1 MGLLRSVKDVPNI
14 DYYEYKENN
23 YYNKYRYRAKFRID
37 GLCYTSYATT
47 SEDLVKRIDST
58 GHNRLRVDRKAM
70 VEAMVVG
77 NFNEITNF
85 IDWRNSNKKPGAITF
100 RLEGDISSVYSND
113 LELLLTLKE
122 LGPITVKITE
132 VQVEQFAGTKYYVN
146 KPKHNYRIYLRSAY
160 IEDKTFV
167 KDLYDTVKKSK
178 ELVPSNALKDWLD
191 EYVRRPIAS
200 HNSWSYRYTS
210 GTHSIDYDN
219 ESTLSYLVLMYGHM
233 LGKRYKLE
241 KRPNP
246 V

>member
-1 MGLLRSVKDVPNI
+1 MKMGLLRSVKDVPNI

-23 YYNKYRYRAKFRID
+23 YYNKYRYRAKLRID
-37 GLCYTSYATT
+37 GLGYTSYAKTP
-47 SEDLVKRIDST
+47 EDLVKRIDAT
-58 GHNRLRVDRKAM
+58 GHYRLRGDRKAM
-70 VEAMVVG
+70 VVE
-77 NFNEITNF
+77 NFNELTNF
-85 IDWRNSNKKPGAITF
+85 IDWRNSNKKPGVITF
-100 RLEGDISSVYSND
+100 RLEGDTSSVYSND
-113 LELLLTLKE
+113 LDLLLTLKE

-146 KPKHNYRIYLRSAY
+146 KPKHNYRIYLKTAY

-167 KDLYDTVKKSK
+167 KDLYDTIKKSK

-191 EYVRRPIAS
+191 EYVRRPISS

-241 KRPNP
+241 KRPDL

>member
-1 MGLLRSVKDVPNI
+1 MKMGLLRSVKDVPNI

-37 GLCYTSYATT
+37 GLGLADYAKTP
-47 SEDLVKRIDST
+47 EDLVKRIDAT
-58 GHNRLRVDRKAM
+58 GYNRLRVDRKAM
-70 VEAMVVG
+70 ILE
-77 NFNEITNF
+77 NFNELTNF
-85 IDWRNSNKKPGAITF
+85 IDWRNANKKPGAITF
-100 RLEGDISSVYSND
+100 RVEGDTSSVYSND
-113 LELLLTLKE
+113 LDLLLTLKE

-146 KPKHNYRIYLRSAY
+146 KPKHNYRIYLKTAY
-160 IEDKTFV
+160 IEEKTFV
-167 KDLYDTVKKSK
+167 KDLYDTISKSK
-178 ELVPSNALKDWLD
+178 ELVPSDALQKWLD
-191 EYVRRPIAS
+191 GYVKRPIAAL
-200 HNSWSYRYTS
+200 NSWSYRYTS

-241 KRPNP
+241 KRPDP